1 MNLRTN
7 AYDELFDQ
15 INELTWYPWI
25 GSNYTENRLLIV
37 GESHYAQGEDGNI
50 DLVCYNDFLKD
61 RNSTISIVERL
72 MNGSSWNFFQNTYHA
87 LLGTENINREAFWS
101 NVAFYNLIQ
110 RPMQTRKDRPSKADY
125 SCGWDVFYEVL
136 KVIKPSHCII
146 LGSGSA
152 KYLYPV
158 MKGKKDIIFADNKC
172 TIEQWHKQIGK
183 YFGKIAHLEY
193 EEVYT
198 DITFIKHPSAY
209 FKKEDWNDY
218 LMGRIG
224 VTLENLKSKT
234 KA

>member
-1 MNLRTN
+1 
-7 AYDELFDQ
+7 
-15 INELTWYPWI
+15 
-25 GSNYTENRLLIV
+25 
-37 GESHYAQGEDGNI
+37 
-50 DLVCYNDFLKD
+50 
-61 RNSTISIVERL
+61 
-72 MNGSSWNFFQNTYHA
+72 
-87 LLGTENINREAFWS
+87 
-101 NVAFYNLIQ
+101 
-110 RPMQTRKDRPSKADY
+110 MQTIKDRPSKADY

-136 KVIKPSHCII
+136 KVIKPSHCIF

-158 MKGKKDIIFADNKC
+158 MKEKKDIIFADKKC

-183 YFGKIAHLEY
+183 YLGKIAHLEY

-209 FKKEDWNDY
+209 FKKEDWNAY